1 MPRWL
6 HKRGLVWHYRFSAGG
21 RDYSGSTEATD
32 LVTAKLVLEHARQQA
47 ILMKIGQGK
56 APTLGEV
63 IKMWTRSKGALAGES
78 HQDNAAKA
86 TKALGKMLKV
96 PIDHITAG
104 MVQEW
109 SAKYT
114 EDHAPT
120 TANLVIRFLKLWMR
134 WAVTDK
140 LIREMPCDLKPL
152 KVQERR
158 RPVVTDWR
166 AFLDLVAS
174 RSKSPQIRPA
184 LATVMLLGL
193 RIGELVQ
200 ARWEWIEG
208 DTFVVGGRTKSKKI
222 RRIPIPSALL
232 AEIHAY
238 AGPELPRLG
247 LMFPGEDGSPHPP
260 GWLDK
265 AVRRGGIGVHR
276 LRATFATLHLR
287 AKTNPKDVQEMLGHS
302 SIATTMKYSEG
313 SQEEKAKRQEELWA

>member
-1 MPRWL
+1 MPKWL
-6 HKRGLVWHYRFSAGG
+6 HKRGQFWHYRFNAGG

-32 LVTAKLVLEHARQQA
+32 LPTAKLVLEHARQQA
-47 ILMKIGQGK
+47 ILLRIGQGK

-63 IKMWTRSKGALAGES
+63 IRMWTRSKGALSSES

-86 TKALGKMLKV
+86 TNALGQMIRL
-96 PIDHITAG
+96 PIDHITAS
-104 MVQEW
+104 MVQAW
-109 SAKYT
+109 AAKYT

-152 KVQERR
+152 KIQERR

-166 AFLDLVAS
+166 AFLDAS
-174 RSKSPQIRPA
+174 HSKNPQIRPA
-184 LATVMLLGL
+184 LAVVMLLGL
-193 RIGELVQ
+193 RVGELVQ

-208 DTFVVGGRTKSKKI
+208 DAFIVGGRTKSKRI
-222 RRIPIPSALL
+222 RRIPIPSAL
-232 AEIHAY
+232 AEELHAY
-238 AGPELPRLG
+238 AGIELPRLG
-247 LMFPGEDGSPHPP
+247 LMFPGRDGKPHPT

-265 AVRRGGIGVHR
+265 TTRRMGMGVHR

-287 AKTNPKDVQEMLGHS
+287 AKTNPKDVQEMLGHAN
-302 SIATTMKYSEG
+302 IATTMRYSEG
-313 SQEEKAKRQEELWA
+313 SQDEQRRRQEELWA